1 MLQRVCLLLI
11 LLATFSV
18 AAAAKERTW
27 TSADGRTMRA
37 EFVRELDGEVTFL
50 IAGKLT
56 TIPLSRLSERDQQIV
71 RDLAAGKEVPDDPAP
86 ATPAADDP
94 FSTPAAS
101 STSERAAASEP
112 TTPASSDA
120 DSGEAPPS
128 LTKRPI
134 TPTNRVWTDNVGRKT
149 TAKFVRVFNGHVV
162 LSRAGG
168 PISVPFYDL
177 VEADQQY
184 VKDLLTSRGEEDLI
198 PARPLPGV
206 EPSADEEA
214 DGGARPP
221 LRGPA
226 GGPLGGSSPMPP
238 GGYGP
243 PTVPGDPGAVGGY
256 GPPAGSS
263 PGGYSPGG
271 SSPGGYGPGGYGPGG
286 IGPDSSGPRAAADAA
301 SMMAEQERRATDAMN
316 AAQRQTNSAFQAQED
331 HMNQM
336 MQSSSPSYSPS
347 TPTYERVPVC
357 SACKAT
363 LHESET
369 HGKRCP
375 RCGAWWTYDEY
386 HQGGSSSLASTGS
399 SSGSGV
405 QLELFDSPESKRAL
419 FGGIAIVVV
428 VAVVVAIVLGVIFV
442 AMAIASTSRSR
453 QYKEG

>member
-1 MLQRVCLLLI
+1 MHQRVCLLLI

-18 AAAAKERTW
+18 AAVAKERTW

-56 TIPLSRLSERDQQIV
+56 TVPLSRLSERDQQIA
-71 RDLAAGKEVPDDPAP
+71 RDLAAGKEVPDDPTP

-101 STSERAAASEP
+101 STTERAAGSEA
-112 TTPASSDA
+112 TTPASEEA
-120 DSGEAPPS
+120 DSGESPPS

-134 TPTNRVWTDNVGRKT
+134 APTNRVWTDNVGRKT

-168 PISVPFYDL
+168 PISVPFFDL

-184 VKDLLTSRGEEDLI
+184 VKDLLTSRDEEDLI
-198 PARPLPGV
+198 PARPLPTEQPG
-206 EPSADEEA
+206 EET
-214 DGGARPP
+214 GNGNRPP

-226 GGPLGGSSPMPP
+226 GGPFGGPSPMPP
-238 GGYGP
+238 AGYGP
-243 PTVPGDPGAVGGY
+243 PSVPGDPAAV
-256 GPPAGSS
+256 
-263 PGGYSPGG
+263 GGYSPGG
-271 SSPGGYGPGGYGPGG
+271 YDPGGYGPGSGGYG
-286 IGPDSSGPRAAADAA
+286 AAANAA
-301 SMMAEQERRATDAMN
+301 SAMRDQERRATDAIN
-316 AAQRQTNSAFQAQED
+316 AAQRQGDAMMQAQED
-331 HMNQM
+331 RMNQM
-336 MQSSSPSYSPS
+336 MRSSSPLYMHSN
-347 TPTYERVPVC
+347 TPTPTPQRVPVC

-363 LHESET
+363 LQESET

-386 HQGGSSSLASTGS
+386 HQGGSSSLAGS
-399 SSGSGV
+399 RSSAGSGV
-405 QLELFDSPESKRAL
+405 QLEFLNSPESKRA
-419 FGGIAIVVV
+419 FVGGITIVVV
-428 VAVVVAIVLGVIFV
+428 LAVVVAIVLGVIFV